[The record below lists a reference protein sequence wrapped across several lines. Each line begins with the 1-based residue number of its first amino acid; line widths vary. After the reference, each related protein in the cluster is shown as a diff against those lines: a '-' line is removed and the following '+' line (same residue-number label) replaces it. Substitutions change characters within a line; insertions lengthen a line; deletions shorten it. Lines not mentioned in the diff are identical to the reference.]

1 MQVKFGSHKRY
12 QDWFQRQYLSTQE
25 SQSLRCDLIRFI
37 VGVIHP
43 TNELLC
49 SDIIPRWAV
58 IGWLLT
64 TCTSQVAASNA
75 KLALF
80 YDWLFFQLEKDNIMN
95 IEPAILVMHHSIKP
109 HPAITATLLD
119 FLCRIITNFFP
130 KEQEKVRNGIFSSL
144 KQILEKRVLPS
155 LSPLFDNPKLD
166 KELKILLRE
175 RFTPFVDTTAPLKPD
190 PPPQIDQDIIE
201 GPGGVYMQPLEDLTG
216 LEARFSDDEIEV
228 VPKNEPSFGVTE
240 PAPVASAMPAP
251 VAAIPVATTTTPTP
265 PPPPVISDTKKVKK
279 KKEPASRP
287 SPVKNARKRPVK
299 QHQPQHSTPS
309 FGSGSGGNQA
319 ASAADVDFGESVSQ
333 LLLNLKSAVSEDTD
347 NDAMQCRSDEEEKC
361 EIMDQLIHNIIS
373 EDFSFE
379 QCNALASRLS
389 EILRPSFEGKL
400 FPASGGGGSG
410 CSIEALED
418 SVGKPLFVAFRALCD
433 MADGPDEGSGIV
445 LQVLADLYALQP
457 RVGYY
462 LLYFLSVDKQAKERE
477 SRSKA
482 GIYADLCETI
492 DANYCLDICLV
503 NDMRQ
508 CQEDDV
514 QLFVHLVPDIYT
526 IFPKTAVGNVNLVY
540 LVVSCVDSSHLQQL
554 VCHILAKD
562 LLLFKKDSFSSIV
575 TGSLSWETF
584 EQLALWQLISAHDVP
599 IDCFYSILPKLNFE
613 KHAEALTAA
622 LLRLRT
628 ERPNADLVRHILQR
642 DPVPGDRCVTTCL
655 SHWLFEY
662 EDKLAD
668 LVTAYLSK
676 QTSSSSSGG
685 SGGSNSK
692 ASSADSSGL
701 KRKRGGGDKSSNR
714 DGGSYSTQSSLS
726 RKAEVTL
733 THLDMLRQANSSS
746 GRQYEFFSHPNLQ
759 KALRAA
765 RQLCSDE
772 QKKKFMDLFALAE
785 TDSDLDDNDNDD
797 DTTTTQFNS
806 KRKNASGNEASSR
819 KSRKS
824 RVKAGDDSP
833 ESSESDSEDD
843 DKPLSSSRSKHR
855 GTGGNSNNSKMNKNT
870 GNNSNSGRKS
880 RPQSKNSYK
889 GMLADSSE
897 NSSDEESTTLTLAK
911 KKKRRKK
918 AEDSD

>member
-1 MQVKFGSHKRY
+1 MHDFLQHSFKYTQVKFGSHKRY
-12 QDWFQRQYLSTQE
+12 QEWFQRQYLSTGE

-43 TNELLC
+43 SNELLC

-80 YDWLFFQLEKDNIMN
+80 YDWLFFQPERDNIMN

-119 FLCRIITNFFP
+119 FLCRIIANFFP
-130 KEQEKVRNGIFSSL
+130 TQQDKVRNGIFSSL

-166 KELKILLRE
+166 KELKLLLRE
-175 RFTPFVDTTAPLKPD
+175 RFTPFVDTSIAIKADNNDDLMEGGAY
-190 PPPQIDQDIIE
+190 IE
-201 GPGGVYMQPLEDLTG
+201 PLEDLTG
-216 LEARFSDDEIEV
+216 CSAQFSDDEIEV
-228 VPKNEPSFGVTE
+228 MPKTEQQPETVESVTE
-240 PAPVASAMPAP
+240 TSAET
-251 VAAIPVATTTTPTP
+251 IPKTGTTVTPTTTSSSN
-265 PPPPVISDTKKVKK
+265 VVSSMLSSDTKKVKK

-287 SPVKNARKRPVK
+287 SPIKERKRPLKK
-299 QHQPQHSTPS
+299 QQQQEQKHQQRGDPS
-309 FGSGSGGNQA
+309 LRSSGNEGDRTTA
-319 ASAADVDFGESVSQ
+319 ASASEVDLSDTVTQ
-333 LLLNLKSAVSEDTD
+333 LLLNLKSAVTVYKTD
-347 NDAMQCRSDEEEKC
+347 NDDTMRRSDEEEKC
-361 EIMDQLIHNIIS
+361 EIMHQLIDNIIA
-373 EDFSFE
+373 EDFSLE
-379 QCNALASRLS
+379 QCNALAGRLS
-389 EILRPSFEGKL
+389 DILRPSFEGKL
-400 FPASGGGGSG
+400 FPATGSNG
-410 CSIEALED
+410 SIEALED

-433 MADGPDEGSGIV
+433 MADGPDEGSGIL

-477 SRSKA
+477 ARTKA

-492 DANYCLDICLV
+492 DTNYCLDICLV

-514 QLFVHLVPDIYT
+514 QLFVHLVPDVYT
-526 IFPKTAVGNVNLVY
+526 IFPKTAVGNVNLLY

-562 LLLFKKDSFSSIV
+562 LLLFKKDSFASIV

-599 IDCFYSILPKLNFE
+599 IDCVYGILPKLNFE

-628 ERPNADLVRHILQR
+628 ERPNADLVRHILLR

-655 SHWLFEY
+655 SHWLFEH
-662 EDKLAD
+662 EDKMAD
-668 LVTAYLSK
+668 LVSAYLIK
-676 QTSSSSSGG
+676 QTSSTG
-685 SGGSNSK
+685 SGSSKGSGAEN
-692 ASSADSSGL
+692 DR
-701 KRKRGGGDKSSNR
+701 KRKRGGGGADKSST
-714 DGGSYSTQSSLS
+714 YTAQSSLS
-726 RKAEVTL
+726 RKAETTL
-733 THLDMLRQANSSS
+733 THLDNLRQNC
-746 GRQYEFFSHPNLQ
+746 RQYEFFSHPHLQ

-785 TDSDLDDNDNDD
+785 TESDEDDNDEDNL
-797 DTTTTQFNS
+797 TQFNS
-806 KRKNASGNEASSR
+806 KRKNNSSGSGSL
-819 KSRKS
+819 KSRNRNRKPD
-824 RVKAGDDSP
+824 DDSP

-843 DKPLSSSRSKHR
+843 DKPLSSSRNKHR
-855 GTGGNSNNSKMNKNT
+855 GGSGGSGNTGSKQNKNSSADSR
-870 GNNSNSGRKS
+870 NSRK

-889 GMLADSSE
+889 GMMLGDSSD
-897 NSSDEESTTLTLAK
+897 NSSDEESTTLMSK

>member
-1 MQVKFGSHKRY
+1 MNG
-12 QDWFQRQYLSTQE
+12 
-25 SQSLRCDLIRFI
+25 
-37 VGVIHP
+37 P
-43 TNELLC
+43 
-49 SDIIPRWAV
+49 
-58 IGWLLT
+58 
-64 TCTSQVAASNA
+64 QVAASNA

-201 GPGGVYMQPLEDLTG
+201 GPGGVYMQPPLEDLTG
-216 LEARFSDDEIEV
+216 LEARFSDDEIDV
-228 VPKNEPSFGVTE
+228 VPKNEPSFGMTE
-240 PAPVASAMPAP
+240 PALLASAMPAP
-251 VAAIPVATTTTPTP
+251 VTPAMPVALTTPTPPP

-309 FGSGSGGNQA
+309 SFGSASGGGSQA
-319 ASAADVDFGESVSQ
+319 ASAADVDFGEGVGQ

-347 NDAMQCRSDEEEKC
+347 NDMAMQCRSDEEEKC

-379 QCNALASRLS
+379 QCNALAGRLS

-400 FPASGGGGSG
+400 FPASGGGGGSG

-526 IFPKTAVGNVNLVY
+526 IFPKTAVGNVNLIY

-701 KRKRGGGDKSSNR
+701 KRKRGAGSDKSSNAR

-733 THLDMLRQANSSS
+733 THLDMLRQSTSGTS

-759 KALRAA
+759 KTLRAA
-765 RQLCSDE
+765 RHLCSDE

-785 TDSDLDDNDNDD
+785 TESDLDDNDNEDD
-797 DTTTTQFNS
+797 TTTTTQFNS
-806 KRKNASGNEASSR
+806 KRKNASGNEAAASSTR

-843 DKPLSSSRSKHR
+843 DKPLSSSRNKHR
-855 GTGGNSNNSKMNKNT
+855 GGAGGNSNNSKLNKNT
-870 GNNSNSGRKS
+870 GNNSNNSGRKS